1 MSNSNVKSQILSKV
15 ATLLDKFSDRLVKIA
30 AETKQNT
37 EAIAELKDRA
47 LDAHARVDAINSL
60 RKGTDAKVQEIA
72 TRIQQD
78 FSRVTTLAD
87 RIKEVEFENNKREE
101 SQTLR
106 DQNNVQSLVNLR
118 ESTQKAFSQVRDDVA
133 QLMRQIQVLNERVG
147 KVESQNLILA
157 ESQRVNLLSTTQSS
171 INFKLSGVYDVT
183 AELDKRLQVVEAR
196 VKELPDRPA
205 VTYLGHSVSY
215 YKNILTVGGQD
226 FFPLQ
231 QNIVKLAA
239 EPYGV
244 IILLENGEQHI
255 LYGGPSVQSMVVLL
269 FKTKP

>member
-72 TRIQQD
+72 TRIQRD
-78 FSRVTTLAD
+78 FSGVTTLAD

-118 ESTQKAFSQVRDDVA
+118 E
-133 QLMRQIQVLNERVG
+133 
-147 KVESQNLILA
+147 
-157 ESQRVNLLSTTQSS
+157 
-171 INFKLSGVYDVT
+171 
-183 AELDKRLQVVEAR
+183 
-196 VKELPDRPA
+196 
-205 VTYLGHSVSY
+205 
-215 YKNILTVGGQD
+215 
-226 FFPLQ
+226 
-231 QNIVKLAA
+231 
-239 EPYGV
+239 
-244 IILLENGEQHI
+244 
-255 LYGGPSVQSMVVLL
+255 
-269 FKTKP
+269 